1 MAIVSISRLQHR
13 RGLRADLPANL
24 NEAELGWCLDTRQ
37 LFIGNGNTFTGNSQI
52 LTQWSP
58 NDRIITHKY
67 VGDTGV
73 SAVGSVVRTLGSVLD
88 DTLNVKDYGAVG
100 DGVTD
105 DTAAIQQAI
114 VDEWARIAS
123 APLSN
128 LMSRNNIIFP
138 AGNYLVSSTILLYP
152 YITLVGEGQNRTQVT
167 LASGATGP
175 VMRTADSLGQ
185 TDANTGTNG
194 AVLPNSINV
203 RSMNIDGSAD
213 TAGTNPVIL
222 LQRCSGIGI
231 SGCKLVN
238 TWTPGD
244 GSGNTN
250 HGVTIE
256 SLGNATTTSD
266 ISITGCSI
274 RNCEY
279 GVYVSDPVIRL
290 SITGNNLYRSYNAV
304 NLSTS
309 VYGGPSYVTIQDNS
323 IRDLDS
329 NGLYIDTVGFV
340 RSINNTYQNIGDPS
354 TVPAIV
360 WSIDCENCQSMG
372 DIFDVS
378 DRIYHVLNNNPGYNL
393 IFDLQQTELVN
404 NAPTPHLNTILPMQV
419 NTPTGISYDLTNV
432 VATFTA
438 FIDYAVRF
446 DNYRKSGR
454 ITVISDGSTAA
465 ITDAATELNND
476 ASVVFSVSVVPGVS
490 LSIDYTSS
498 ASING
503 TLSWIQTYWSI

>member
-58 NDRIITHKY
+58 NDTIITHKY

-73 SAVGSVVRTLGSVLD
+73 SAVGSVVRTLGSILD

-128 LMSRNNIIFP
+128 LMSRSNIIFP

-152 YITLVGEGQNRTQVT
+152 YITIVGEGQNRSQIT
-167 LASGATGP
+167 LAVGAASP

-185 TDANTGTNG
+185 TDANIGTNG

-222 LQRCSGIGI
+222 LQRCSGITI
-231 SGCKLVN
+231 SGCKLIN
-238 TWTPGD
+238 TWLSGD
-244 GSGNTN
+244 GAGNTN

-274 RNCEY
+274 RNCEN
-279 GVYVSDPVIRL
+279 GVHVSDPVIRL
-290 SITGNNLYRSYNAV
+290 NITNNNLYNSYNAV
-304 NLSTS
+304 NLDTS

-323 IRDLDS
+323 VRDLDS

-340 RSINNTYQNIGDPS
+340 SSINNSYQNIGDPS

-360 WSIDCENCQSMG
+360 WSVNCENCQSIG
-372 DIFDVS
+372 DVFDVTA
-378 DRIYHVLNNNPGYNL
+378 RAYRVLNNNPGYNL
-393 IFDLQQTELVN
+393 IFDQQQTELVN
-404 NAPTPHLNTILPMQV
+404 NVPTPHVDIILPNQI
-419 NTPTGISYDLTNV
+419 NTATGISYDLTNV
-432 VATFTA
+432 ATTFTA
-438 FIDYAVRF
+438 FIDYAASL
-446 DNYRKSGR
+446 DTYRKSGR
-454 ITVISDGSTAA
+454 ITVISDGSTADIADSA
-465 ITDAATELNND
+465 IELNTN
-476 ASVVFSVSVVPGVS
+476 AVVTFSVSTVPGVS
-490 LSIDYTSS
+490 LSIDYTSTG
-498 ASING
+498 AVTG
-503 TLSWIQTYWSI
+503 TLSWIQTYWSL